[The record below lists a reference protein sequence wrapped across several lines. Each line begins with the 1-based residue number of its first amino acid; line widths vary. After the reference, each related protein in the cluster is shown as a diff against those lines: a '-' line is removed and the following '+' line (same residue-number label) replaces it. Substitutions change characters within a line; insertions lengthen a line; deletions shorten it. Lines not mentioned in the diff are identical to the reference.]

1 MTAIRAEQTGLRRT
15 SASAARASILVI
27 ARRAAA
33 DGDRN
38 HGYAGGHE
46 TPVRA
51 FASKDRP
58 LPDSVGL
65 NI

>member
-1 MTAIRAEQTGLRRT
+1 MTAIRAEPTVLRRT

-33 DGDRN
+33 DGERN
-38 HGYAGGHE
+38 HANTGGHE

-51 FASKDRP
+51 FSSKDRP

>member
-15 SASAARASILVI
+15 SASAACASILVI
-27 ARRAAA
+27 ARRVAA

-38 HGYAGGHE
+38 HGNTGGRE
-46 TPVRA
+46 TQVRS
-51 FASKDRP
+51 FASKDP
-58 LPDSVGL
+58 LPDGVGL